1 MDFTRANMG
10 KLLTDQWQYREAR
23 TRKDETSLTSI
34 SDKQRAIL
42 SALVYGLEGAAAE
55 KHSLAPGKAL
65 TPIEAAAYFH
75 VRRAYVRDLLEQPL
89 FKAELAAQIANKRL
103 GYMPEALDRIGQAM
117 RNEDDSVGLRA
128 AVAMIGE
135 RAGAANAAISVTVNN
150 QTNVAAQIRPG
161 YVVRLPADLAPDA
174 EPETP

>member
-1 MDFTRANMG
+1 MDFARANMG
-10 KLLTDQWQYREAR
+10 KLLTDQWEYREAR

-42 SALVYGLEGAAAE
+42 TALVYGLEGAAAE
-55 KHSLAPGKAL
+55 KHELEPGKAL

-75 VRRAYVRDLLEQPL
+75 VRRAYVRDLLQQPL
-89 FKAELAAQIANKRL
+89 FKAEMSAAIANKRL

-117 RNEDDSVGLRA
+117 RNQDDNIGLRA
-128 AVAMIGE
+128 AVAMLGE
-135 RAGAANAAISVTVNN
+135 RSGANAVTVTVNN
-150 QTNVAAQIRPG
+150 ETNIAAQIRPG

-174 EPETP
+174 ECETP